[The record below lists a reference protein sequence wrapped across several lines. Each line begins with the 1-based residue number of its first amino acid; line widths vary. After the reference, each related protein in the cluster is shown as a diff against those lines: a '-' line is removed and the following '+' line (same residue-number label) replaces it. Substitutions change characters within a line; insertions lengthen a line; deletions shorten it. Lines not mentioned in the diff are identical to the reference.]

1 MKLHNYIKALLGVIL
16 ISLTLPHSSSAQYH
30 KERGLV
36 RDGNE
41 QFDKRNYRRSL
52 ESYKSALKHDSTNY
66 EALYN
71 RANAYHHTM
80 YANPNDTTYQASEL
94 NALYDNILADTLL
107 SDRQRAEVYR
117 NYGESLFAEENYEA
131 ALNSFR
137 ESLRLNP
144 NDQETKYNYV
154 LTKRIVDQKR
164 QSQQNQGGGNSD
176 NNQDQ
181 QQNQNQNQNQG
192 GGVND
197 NQQQNDNQGEGNQDN
212 DNQDK
217 NQDNKGDKGDN
228 NPEDNNDGSDEQKD
242 NNQNSGNDKEEQQ
255 NDNNSNQQNDQN
267 NNGDNGDNGDNGQSD
282 AQPEPKELTPEQ
294 QRMLDAMQA
303 QEDKTQEKLKE
314 QKRGVIIPG
323 KKNW

>member
-80 YANPNDTTYQASEL
+80 YANPNDNTYNASEL

-117 NYGESLFAEENYEA
+117 NYGESLFTEENYEA

-181 QQNQNQNQNQG
+181 QQNQNQDQNQG
-192 GGVND
+192 GGGND

-212 DNQDK
+212 DNQD
-217 NQDNKGDKGDN
+217 NKGDN
-228 NPEDNNDGSDEQKD
+228 NPEGNNDSSDEQKD

-255 NDNNSNQQNDQN
+255 NDNNTNQQNDQN
-267 NNGDNGDNGDNGQSD
+267 NNGDNGQSD
-282 AQPEPKELTPEQ
+282 AQPERKELSPEQ

>member
-80 YANPNDTTYQASEL
+80 YANPDDTTYQASEL

-154 LTKRIVDQKR
+154 LTKRIVDQMR
-164 QSQQNQGGGNSD
+164 QSQQNQGGGNSN

-181 QQNQNQNQNQG
+181 QQNQNQDQNQG
-192 GGVND
+192 GGGND

-217 NQDNKGDKGDN
+217 NQDDNEDKGDN
-228 NPEDNNDGSDEQKD
+228 NPEGNNNGSNEQKD

-267 NNGDNGDNGDNGQSD
+267 NNGDNGDNGQSD
-282 AQPEPKELTPEQ
+282 AQPERKELSPEQ

>member
-80 YANPNDTTYQASEL
+80 YANPNDNTYQASEL

-117 NYGESLFAEENYEA
+117 NYGESLFAQENYEA

-154 LTKRIVDQKR
+154 LTKRIVDQMR
-164 QSQQNQGGGNSD
+164 QSQQNQGGGNSN

-181 QQNQNQNQNQG
+181 QQNQNQDQNQG
-192 GGVND
+192 GGGND

-217 NQDNKGDKGDN
+217 NQDDNEDKGDN
-228 NPEDNNDGSDEQKD
+228 NPEGNNNGSNEQKD

-267 NNGDNGDNGDNGQSD
+267 NNGDNGDNSQSD

>member
-117 NYGESLFAEENYEA
+117 NYGESLFTEENYEA

-154 LTKRIVDQKR
+154 LTKRIVDQMR
-164 QSQQNQGGGNSD
+164 QSRQNQGGGNSD

-181 QQNQNQNQNQG
+181 QQNQSQDQNQG
-192 GGVND
+192 GGGND
-197 NQQQNDNQGEGNQDN
+197 NQQQNDSQGEGNQDN

-228 NPEDNNDGSDEQKD
+228 NPEDNNDGSNEQKD

-267 NNGDNGDNGDNGQSD
+267 NNGDNGDNDQSD
-282 AQPEPKELTPEQ
+282 AQPERKELSPEQ

-314 QKRGVIIPG
+314 QKKGVIIPG

>member
-154 LTKRIVDQKR
+154 LTKRIVDQMR
-164 QSQQNQGGGNSD
+164 QSRQNQGGGNSD

-181 QQNQNQNQNQG
+181 QQNQNQNQNQDG
-192 GGVND
+192 GGND

-217 NQDNKGDKGDN
+217 NQDNKGDN
-228 NPEDNNDGSDEQKD
+228 NPEDNNDGSNEQKD

-255 NDNNSNQQNDQN
+255 NDQNSNQQNDQN
-267 NNGDNGDNGDNGQSD
+267 NNGDNGDNSDNSQSD
-282 AQPEPKELTPEQ
+282 AQPERKELSPEQ

-314 QKRGVIIPG
+314 QKKGVIIPG

>member
-1 MKLHNYIKALLGVIL
+1 M
-16 ISLTLPHSSSAQYH
+16 
-30 KERGLV
+30 V

-154 LTKRIVDQKR
+154 LTKRIVDQMR
-164 QSQQNQGGGNSD
+164 QSRQNQGGGNSD

-181 QQNQNQNQNQG
+181 QQNQNQDQNQG
-192 GGVND
+192 GGGND

-217 NQDNKGDKGDN
+217 KQDNKGDKGDN
-228 NPEDNNDGSDEQKD
+228 NPEDNNDGSNEQKD

-282 AQPEPKELTPEQ
+282 AQPERKELSPEQ

>member
-154 LTKRIVDQKR
+154 LTKRIVDQMR
-164 QSQQNQGGGNSD
+164 QSRQNQGGGNSD

-181 QQNQNQNQNQG
+181 QQNQNQDQNQG
-192 GGVND
+192 GGGND

-228 NPEDNNDGSDEQKD
+228 NPEGNNDGSNEQKD

-267 NNGDNGDNGDNGQSD
+267 NNGDNGDNDQSD

>member
-80 YANPNDTTYQASEL
+80 YANPDDTTYQASEL

-154 LTKRIVDQKR
+154 LTKRIVDQMR

-181 QQNQNQNQNQG
+181 QQNQNQDQNQG
-192 GGVND
+192 GGGND

-228 NPEDNNDGSDEQKD
+228 NPEGNNDGSNEQKD

-267 NNGDNGDNGDNGQSD
+267 NNGDNGDNGQSD
-282 AQPEPKELTPEQ
+282 AQPEPKELSPEQ

-314 QKRGVIIPG
+314 QKKGVIIPG

>member
-94 NALYDNILADTLL
+94 NALYDDILADTLL

-154 LTKRIVDQKR
+154 LTKRIVDQMR
-164 QSQQNQGGGNSD
+164 QSRQNQGGGNSD

-181 QQNQNQNQNQG
+181 QQNQNQDQNQDG
-192 GGVND
+192 GGND

-217 NQDNKGDKGDN
+217 NQDDNEDKGDN
-228 NPEDNNDGSDEQKD
+228 NPEGNNNGSDEQKD

-267 NNGDNGDNGDNGQSD
+267 NNGDNGDNDQSD
-282 AQPEPKELTPEQ
+282 AQPERKELSPEQ

-314 QKRGVIIPG
+314 QKKGVIIPG

>member
-117 NYGESLFAEENYEA
+117 NYGESLFTEENYEA

-154 LTKRIVDQKR
+154 LTKRIVDQMR
-164 QSQQNQGGGNSD
+164 QSRQNQGGGNSD

-181 QQNQNQNQNQG
+181 QQNQSQDQNQG
-192 GGVND
+192 GGG
-197 NQQQNDNQGEGNQDN
+197 NDNQGEGNQDN
-212 DNQDK
+212 DNQD
-217 NQDNKGDKGDN
+217 NKGDKGDN
-228 NPEDNNDGSDEQKD
+228 NPENNNDGSNEQKD

-255 NDNNSNQQNDQN
+255 NDNNSNQQNDHN
-267 NNGDNGDNGDNGQSD
+267 NNGDNGQSD
-282 AQPEPKELTPEQ
+282 AQPERKELSPEQ

-314 QKRGVIIPG
+314 QKKGVIIPG

>member
-154 LTKRIVDQKR
+154 LTKRIVDQMR
-164 QSQQNQGGGNSD
+164 QSRQNQGGGGNSD

-181 QQNQNQNQNQG
+181 QQNQNQDQNQG
-192 GGVND
+192 GGGND

-217 NQDNKGDKGDN
+217 NQDDNEDKGDN
-228 NPEDNNDGSDEQKD
+228 NPEGNNNGSNEQKD

-267 NNGDNGDNGDNGQSD
+267 NNGESGESD

>member
-80 YANPNDTTYQASEL
+80 YANPDDTTYQASEL

-154 LTKRIVDQKR
+154 LTKRIVDQMR
-164 QSQQNQGGGNSD
+164 QSRQNQGGGNSD

-181 QQNQNQNQNQG
+181 QQNQNQDQNQG
-192 GGVND
+192 GGGND

-217 NQDNKGDKGDN
+217 NQDNKGDN
-228 NPEDNNDGSDEQKD
+228 NPEDNNDGSNEQKD

-282 AQPEPKELTPEQ
+282 AQPERKELSPEQ

>member
-1 MKLHNYIKALLGVIL
+1 M
-16 ISLTLPHSSSAQYH
+16 
-30 KERGLV
+30 

-154 LTKRIVDQKR
+154 LTKRIVDQMR
-164 QSQQNQGGGNSD
+164 QSRQNQGGGNSD

-181 QQNQNQNQNQG
+181 QQNQNQDQNQG
-192 GGVND
+192 GGGND

-217 NQDNKGDKGDN
+217 NQDNKGDN
-228 NPEDNNDGSDEQKD
+228 NPEGNNEDNNDGSNEQKD

-282 AQPEPKELTPEQ
+282 AQPERKELSPEQ

>member
-117 NYGESLFAEENYEA
+117 NYGESLFTEENYEA

-154 LTKRIVDQKR
+154 LTKRIVDQMR
-164 QSQQNQGGGNSD
+164 QSRQNQGGGNSD

-181 QQNQNQNQNQG
+181 QQNQNQEQNQG
-192 GGVND
+192 GGGND

-217 NQDNKGDKGDN
+217 NQDDNEDKGDN
-228 NPEDNNDGSDEQKD
+228 NPEGNNNGSNEQKD

-255 NDNNSNQQNDQN
+255 NDNNSNQQNDN
-267 NNGDNGDNGDNGQSD
+267 NNNGDNGDNGQSD

-294 QRMLDAMQA
+294 QRMLDAMQT

>member
-117 NYGESLFAEENYEA
+117 NYGESLFTEENYEA

-154 LTKRIVDQKR
+154 LTKRIVDQMR
-164 QSQQNQGGGNSD
+164 QSRQNQGGGNSD

-181 QQNQNQNQNQG
+181 QQNQNQDQNQDG
-192 GGVND
+192 GGND

-228 NPEDNNDGSDEQKD
+228 NPEDNNDGSNEQKD

-267 NNGDNGDNGDNGQSD
+267 NNGDNGDNDQSD
-282 AQPEPKELTPEQ
+282 AQPERKELSPEQ

>member
-1 MKLHNYIKALLGVIL
+1 M
-16 ISLTLPHSSSAQYH
+16 
-30 KERGLV
+30 

-52 ESYKSALKHDSTNY
+52 ESYKSALMHDSTNY

-117 NYGESLFAEENYEA
+117 NYGESLFSQENYEA

-154 LTKRIVDQKR
+154 LTKRIVDQMR

-181 QQNQNQNQNQG
+181 QQNQNQDQNQG
-192 GGVND
+192 GGGND

-217 NQDNKGDKGDN
+217 NQDNKGDN
-228 NPEDNNDGSDEQKD
+228 NPEDNNENNNDSSDEQKD

-267 NNGDNGDNGDNGQSD
+267 NNGDNSDNSQSD
-282 AQPEPKELTPEQ
+282 AQPERKELSPEQ

-303 QEDKTQEKLKE
+303 EEDKTQEKLKE
-314 QKRGVIIPG
+314 QKKGVIIPG